1 MSTKE
6 DAMEEETGNP
16 EFADMITEERGPAWV
31 LVSVSVADESGFGV
45 KVDVA
50 PLLDRYSAKALLRKT
65 LEAM

>member
-6 DAMEEETGNP
+6 DAMAEETGNP

-31 LVSVSVADESGFGV
+31 LVSVSVADEDGFGV

-50 PLLDRYSAKALLRKT
+50 PLLDLDSVKALLRKT